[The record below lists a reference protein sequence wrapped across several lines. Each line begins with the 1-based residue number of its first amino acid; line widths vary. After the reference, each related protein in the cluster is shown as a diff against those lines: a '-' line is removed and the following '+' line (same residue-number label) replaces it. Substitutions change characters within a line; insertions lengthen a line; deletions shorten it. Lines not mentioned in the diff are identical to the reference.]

1 MSYNSGKPPCK
12 YWQQGNCRNGNRCK
26 FAHVG
31 PSGGG
36 GGGQQQGGFGNS
48 NQTQNRFGAF
58 NGNQGGNNNY
68 NSGGNSNYNNQS
80 GNNNWNN
87 NRGQGNNN
95 YNNNRNQG
103 GNNNWNNNRNNN
115 QGGGYN
121 NNRNNNQGG
130 NNNWNNNRGQ
140 GGNNYQGGNNNQE
153 PQKDYPATILEDL
166 SVNLWPFSCY
176 GPDADF
182 PNLISGDYSFEE
194 MRWEALKEFKT
205 KGSLVQYNQTVA
217 NMFNEA
223 QQKKQQ
229 AIQARQSYVPPVVQ
243 QQGGNIF
250 GGSDHGGH
258 APQPAITGG
267 IFAGIDSAPQQ
278 SGGASIFGQTQGQPS
293 IFGGAAQ
300 TQTPSIFGGGQPQQ
314 TSSIFSTPLGA
325 AQQAPAPSPFGL
337 GAQSPQQT
345 AFGMAPQ
352 QGLGSTLLPQPS
364 FQLNPGGGQGPSPF
378 GQSLL
383 SGQTNLF
390 QTTPQPQTPPQQGLM
405 PSMGLGGPG
414 ATNLSPTPIS
424 AVPASSAV
432 SADSL
437 TQFRADRFTFGAI
450 PEDEPPVEVR

>member
-1 MSYNSGKPPCK
+1 MEIKEEIIIIILAATVITTIKAEITTGTTIEDRAITIIITIAIKAEIIGITIETAIKAVVTITTETTIKAEITTGIIEVKVVIIIKAAITIRNHKRTIRK
-12 YWQQGNCRNGNRCK
+12 YFILKRIIFNFSEYRIVCINDNINR
-26 FAHVG
+26 
-31 PSGGG
+31 
-36 GGGQQQGGFGNS
+36 
-48 NQTQNRFGAF
+48 
-58 NGNQGGNNNY
+58 
-68 NSGGNSNYNNQS
+68 
-80 GNNNWNN
+80 
-87 NRGQGNNN
+87 
-95 YNNNRNQG
+95 
-103 GNNNWNNNRNNN
+103 
-115 QGGGYN
+115 
-121 NNRNNNQGG
+121 
-130 NNNWNNNRGQ
+130 
-140 GGNNYQGGNNNQE
+140 
-153 PQKDYPATILEDL
+153 ATILEDL

-345 AFGMAPQ
+345 AFGMTPQ

>member
-1 MSYNSGKPPCK
+1 MEIKEEIIIIILAATVITTIKAEITTGTTIEDRAITIIITIAIKAEIIGITIETAIKAVVTITTETTIKAEITTGIIEVKVVIIIKAAITIRNHKRTIRK
-12 YWQQGNCRNGNRCK
+12 YFILKRIIFNFSEYRIVCINDNINR
-26 FAHVG
+26 
-31 PSGGG
+31 
-36 GGGQQQGGFGNS
+36 
-48 NQTQNRFGAF
+48 
-58 NGNQGGNNNY
+58 
-68 NSGGNSNYNNQS
+68 
-80 GNNNWNN
+80 
-87 NRGQGNNN
+87 
-95 YNNNRNQG
+95 
-103 GNNNWNNNRNNN
+103 
-115 QGGGYN
+115 
-121 NNRNNNQGG
+121 
-130 NNNWNNNRGQ
+130 
-140 GGNNYQGGNNNQE
+140 
-153 PQKDYPATILEDL
+153 ATILEDL

-258 APQPAITGG
+258 APQP
-267 IFAGIDSAPQQ
+267 
-278 SGGASIFGQTQGQPS
+278 S

-345 AFGMAPQ
+345 AFGMTPQ